1 MLNGSPYLVQD
12 PYVPLELKP
21 RMPEPEEIDFSDF
34 VGFYSAI
41 KPLVWREN
49 ELRDGSQEESRGRG
63 LKNYAKILSL
73 PEVFSM
79 FIFYYVL
86 FLLRSISKHT
96 NFDVY
101 FFIFF

>member
-1 MLNGSPYLVQD
+1 
-12 PYVPLELKP
+12 
-21 RMPEPEEIDFSDF
+21 

-73 PEVFSM
+73 PEVFQNHNFDPF
-79 FIFYYVL
+79 FIELYFK
-86 FLLRSISKHT
+86 ST
-96 NFDVY
+96 NFNVFNYVY
-101 FFIFF
+101 FKTYF